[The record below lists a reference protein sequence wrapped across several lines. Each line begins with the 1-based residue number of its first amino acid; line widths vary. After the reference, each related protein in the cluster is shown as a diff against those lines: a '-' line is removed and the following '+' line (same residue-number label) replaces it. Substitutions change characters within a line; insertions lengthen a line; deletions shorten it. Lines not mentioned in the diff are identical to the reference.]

1 MRLATTVAAGA
12 LALGLAG
19 LALAANVPDYVARA
33 VANPAR
39 PKTDTDR
46 DAARKP
52 AEVLAFSGVKPG
64 DKVLELIPGSGNF
77 YQINIEAVADPTPPI
92 VAAEDLATVI
102 RRRIQRLLEQ
112 MEDISEQEAMDQVY
126 RRLTLYLCGPC
137 YREWIENPTG

>member
-64 DKVLELIPGSGNF
+64 DKVLELIPGGGYFTRLLSGVVGPRGHVTEAIP
-77 YQINIEAVADPTPPI
+77 QIPGADVSGRSNGVAADPHFTN
-92 VAAEDLATVI
+92 V
-102 RRRIQRLLEQ
+102 
-112 MEDISEQEAMDQVY
+112 SE
-126 RRLTLYLCGPC
+126 
-137 YREWIENPTG
+137 I